1 MLCYISLYTYVILT
15 EFDQEVLTHFEWKFT
30 KFFFLMWYT
39 YDMHFVDYMYL
50 YVNLFYQFYMQL
62 NMTRPLVA
70 KHVQNIQW

>member
-1 MLCYISLYTYVILT
+1 MLYFLIYLRDTYWIWPILNESLLS
-15 EFDQEVLTHFEWKFT
+15 
-30 KFFFLMWYT
+30 FFFLMWYT